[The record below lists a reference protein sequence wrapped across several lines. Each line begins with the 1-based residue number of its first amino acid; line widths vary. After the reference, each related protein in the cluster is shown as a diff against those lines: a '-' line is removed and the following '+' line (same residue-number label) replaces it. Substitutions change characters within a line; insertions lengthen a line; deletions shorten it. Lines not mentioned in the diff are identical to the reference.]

1 MTNKE
6 SFTAEEWQLIMEG
19 PTSAGIIVLTADKG
33 GSFRESFA
41 MAKAFT
47 EARQQ
52 HGGSELLDAIVSS
65 KPGRDHTRYHSPDEL
80 KQAGLGHL
88 RDALALLEQKATPEE
103 VEDYRAFVMTLA
115 ERVANAHKEHGVE
128 VSDAERGVIDEIADA
143 LGTAAPPPD
152 PTS

>member
-1 MTNKE
+1 
-6 SFTAEEWQLIMEG
+6 
-19 PTSAGIIVLTADKG
+19 
-33 GSFRESFA
+33 

-88 RDALALLEQKATPEE
+88 RDALALLEQKATPQE
-103 VEDYRAFVMTLA
+103 VEDYRAFVLTLA

-128 VSDAERGVIDEIADA
+128 VSAAERGAIEEIADA
-143 LGTAAPPPD
+143 LGTTASPPD

>member
-1 MTNKE
+1 
-6 SFTAEEWQLIMEG
+6 
-19 PTSAGIIVLTADKG
+19 
-33 GSFRESFA
+33 

-88 RDALALLEQKATPEE
+88 RDALALLEQKATPQE
-103 VEDYRAFVMTLA
+103 VEDYRAFVLTLA
-115 ERVANAHKEHGVE
+115 DRVANAHR
-128 VSDAERGVIDEIADA
+128 ERRRRGQRRRASARSTRSPTLWERRRRRRDPRADRPRNDEGPSRGPRPCRSL
-143 LGTAAPPPD
+143 LG
-152 PTS
+152 